1 MGDAA
6 GQPAHGFHLLGLAQL
21 LFQGAALGD
30 VLGEQFEE
38 DGVGFV
44 AEGASGEA
52 HADDAAVPA
61 CPVGVEAVE
70 FLQGA
75 QVVGQAEPLLR
86 VGIQIG
92 QIASDQFRARGVAQH
107 GHQGRIHVQQ
117 DAGGVA
123 AAHAVGSMGDQGA
136 EVDFG
141 AAQSFLGGAQRGVEG
156 ANQSGHE
163 HEQRQMYD
171 GAAVVGGIVRPGQRE
186 IRADGE
192 GEGGGDQARLPAAVP
207 GADHNGNRE
216 HDQAALDHVG
226 EQEGRNQGKNNAENG
241 DAVSEDWGPSR
252 SDVAVAK

>member
-1 MGDAA
+1 MTSSANSSKKM
-6 GQPAHGFHLLGLAQL
+6 
-21 LFQGAALGD
+21 
-30 VLGEQFEE
+30 VLR
-38 DGVGFV
+38 FV

-52 HADDAAVPA
+52 HADDAAVLA

-70 FLQGA
+70 FLQGT

-86 VGIQIG
+86 VGIQVG
-92 QIASDQFRARGVAQH
+92 QIAAHQLRARGVAQH
-107 GHQGRIHVQQ
+107 GHQRRVYIQQ

-123 AAHAVGSMGDQGA
+123 AAYAVGSMGDQGA

-141 AAQSFLGGAQRGVEG
+141 AAQSFLGGAQGGVKG
-156 ANQSGHE
+156 TNQTGHE

-171 GAAVVGGIVRPGQRE
+171 GPAVLGGSVRPSQRE
-186 IRADGE
+186 IRADGQ
-192 GEGGGDQARLPAAVP
+192 GEGGSDQARLPTAVP

-252 SDVAVAK
+252 SDVAVAKKGGASLA